1 MGRRGTGLDAHVA
14 FGLACCA
21 TLVVSPLSWG
31 HYFMVELPALICVPI
46 WFWRRGM
53 PMVARIAAGVPVV
66 LSWSYYV
73 AMPYVG
79 GLGVLG
85 LGTAA
90 WFLGV
95 CGLVLCAEVSGGF
108 TRTSASIAEPGLSGI
123 SGPPSVLSSQHP
135 IVRARDGRRRREWPA
150 SPVRWG

>member
-53 PMVARIAAGVPVV
+53 PKAARVAALVPAV
-66 LSWSYYV
+66 LSWMYYV
-73 AMPYVG
+73 AMPYTG

-95 CGLVLCAEVSGGF
+95 CVVVLSVQASGGRG
-108 TRTSASIAEPGLSGI
+108 TRSAAIGPG
-123 SGPPSVLSSQHP
+123 
-135 IVRARDGRRRREWPA
+135 ARVCLA
-150 SPVRWG
+150 AT